1 MDHCLALR
9 LCFVQSLS
17 RVWLFATTC
26 STVNQVSLSFT
37 TSQSL
42 LKLMPIKLVMPS
54 NHLILCFPL
63 FLLLSIFSS
72 IKVFSNKWP
81 LDQVANVLEF
91 QHQSFQRIFRVDF
104 LKDDCFD
111 LLAVQEILKRVLY
124 HHSSKA
130 SILWCSAF
138 FMAQLSYPYMAT
150 GKIIALT
157 IQTLPAKWC
166 LCFLICCLC
175 LS

>member
-1 MDHCLALR
+1 M
-9 LCFVQSLS
+9 
-17 RVWLFATTC
+17 
-26 STVNQVSLSFT
+26 
-37 TSQSL
+37 
-42 LKLMPIKLVMPS
+42 
-54 NHLILCFPL
+54 
-63 FLLLSIFSS
+63 
-72 IKVFSNKWP
+72 
-81 LDQVANVLEF
+81 EF

-150 GKIIALT
+150 GKIIAST
-157 IQTLPAKWC
+157 IQTLPAK
-166 LCFLICCLC
+166 
-175 LS
+175 